1 MNNCQSKQRYEGGAG
16 PPGPQRESDL
26 CEEEAAD
33 LTLREIRCPRCNF
46 VIDKVFSDAT
56 GHFLSKCPKC
66 KAQYIMNFAYF
77 RRQKGIRHLKLKYYG
92 DDYFEKMNSK

>member
-1 MNNCQSKQRYEGGAG
+1 MNNCQSKQRYDR
-16 PPGPQRESDL
+16 PPPPPET
-26 CEEEAAD
+26 EEAVD

-77 RRQKGIRHLKLKYYG
+77 RRQKGIRRLKLKYYG
-92 DDYFEKMNSK
+92 DDYFEK

>member
-1 MNNCQSKQRYEGGAG
+1 MNSCQSKQRYDR
-16 PPGPQRESDL
+16 PPPSPETQKKLDL

-46 VIDKVFSDAT
+46 VIDKVFSDAK

-66 KAQYIMNFAYF
+66 KSQYIMNFAYF
-77 RRQKGIRHLKLKYYG
+77 RRQKGIRRLKAKYYG
-92 DDYFEKMNSK
+92 DSYPKKLNNK